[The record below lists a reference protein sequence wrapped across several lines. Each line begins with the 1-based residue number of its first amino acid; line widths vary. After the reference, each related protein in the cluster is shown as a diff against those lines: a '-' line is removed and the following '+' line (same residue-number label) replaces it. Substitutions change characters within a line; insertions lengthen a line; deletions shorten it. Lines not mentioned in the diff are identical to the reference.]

1 MLVEVEVFS
10 GAASSSLYSAGFFPV
25 VHTPIRACRHGDR
38 HHLIN
43 AISVEEERKGA
54 PNLIRRTRRVSGQ
67 VRQRAAPTFQS
78 GFNLSLGRVLL
89 SVPLEQLKDQ
99 TESLRFAAPGAHAP
113 QINGQLPRHRYDSF
127 FARCPGSKRAFG

>member
-10 GAASSSLYSAGFFPV
+10 GAASSSLYSAGFFQWFILLSVLV
-25 VHTPIRACRHGDR
+25 VTATGSN
-38 HHLIN
+38 LIN

-89 SVPLEQLKDQ
+89 SVPLEQLNEQ

-127 FARCPGSKRAFG
+127 FARGPGSKRAFG

>member
-1 MLVEVEVFS
+1 VLVVTATGS
-10 GAASSSLYSAGFFPV
+10 N
-25 VHTPIRACRHGDR
+25 
-38 HHLIN
+38 LIN

-89 SVPLEQLKDQ
+89 SVPLEQLNEQ

-127 FARCPGSKRAFG
+127 FARGPGSKRAFG